1 MDGTIKKPA
10 LIKCRFF
17 IQFTENNQAMKVK
30 KGFTSLIII

>member
-17 IQFTENNQAMKVK
+17 IQFAEKNQATKVK
-30 KGFTSLIII
+30 KGLESLIFI